1 MEFMMMMNWK
11 KELKTMKEGK
21 MAKYQNSYLVELDD
35 DAWSMDRDEFIQKH
49 GHSQKNVDFYDEK
62 EKEKNSEFD
71 FVAMEQAFYRFLRG
85 ERNGS

>member
-11 KELKTMKEGK
+11 KGLKTVKGGK

-49 GHSQKNVDFYDEK
+49 GHWNVAFYDEK
-62 EKEKNSEFD
+62 EKEKNAEFD
-71 FVAMEQAFYRFLRG
+71 QVMIEQALYRFLNG
-85 ERNGS
+85 EKI